1 MFNHFRL
8 GPAPDL
14 QMVTMMHGVHFP
26 GGAASA
32 ADVQQVQR
40 AGWDLAGRQ
49 ANQAGFLR
57 QAFGQ
62 VQENFR
68 LDRLRQRLRRAVGSQ
83 FELVFAQIAI
93 AQRGA
98 VAAVDKH
105 QPTGIDA
112 ERQRLQL
119 LSAHRRGLRFEEL
132 LLQQALQRRVF
143 PVFMLARWPAEAQR
157 LLPVRQRMRRTLAAA
172 AFEQAIQLLQRV

>member
-1 MFNHFRL
+1 MM
-8 GPAPDL
+8 A
-14 QMVTMMHGVHFP
+14 VMHGVHFP
-26 GGAASA
+26 AGAASA
-32 ADVQQVQR
+32 ADMQQVQR
-40 AGWDLAGRQ
+40 TSRGLAGRQ

-68 LDRLRQRLRRAVGSQ
+68 LDRLRQRLWRAVGGQ
-83 FELVFAQIAI
+83 LELVITQIVI

-105 QPTGIDA
+105 QPAGIDA
-112 ERQRLQL
+112 ERQRLEL
-119 LSAHRRGLRFEEL
+119 LCAHQCGLRLEEL

-143 PVFMLARWPAEAQR
+143 PVFMLARRPAEAQR
-157 LLPVRQRMRRTLAAA
+157 LLPVRQRMRRTLATA